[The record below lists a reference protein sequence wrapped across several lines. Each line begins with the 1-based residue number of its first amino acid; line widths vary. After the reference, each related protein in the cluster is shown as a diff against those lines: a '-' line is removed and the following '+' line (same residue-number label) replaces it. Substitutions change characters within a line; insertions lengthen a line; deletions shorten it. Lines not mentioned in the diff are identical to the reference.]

1 MSWHHHRPEV
11 SRVSNQKFE
20 VIELIGNFEKAKK
33 RVRNINWEIKNYD
46 KPSHA
51 VLVTEFIR
59 RGNIFL
65 DSNSI
70 GDNRRAIFNAVE
82 IIQFDVPSHIKENY
96 IEQDNVN
103 IDWVVE
109 YLCTYYIDW
118 AYAVEQ
124 EIPIALKFHDLYD
137 PIIKLFERGGR
148 IGYHHNELICGTRG
162 WPRNSGAIT
171 RDLLPQDISDET
183 LNALD
188 ANS

>member
-1 MSWHHHRPEV
+1 M
-11 SRVSNQKFE
+11 
-20 VIELIGNFEKAKK
+20 IELIGNFEKAKK
-33 RVRNINWEIKNYD
+33 RVQNINWEIRNYD

-82 IIQFDVPSHIKENY
+82 IVQFDVPSHIKENY
-96 IEQDNVN
+96 IEQDNSN

-118 AYAVEQ
+118 AYAVDQ
-124 EIPIALKFHDLYD
+124 ELPIALKFHDLYD

-162 WPRNSGAIT
+162 WPRNSGVIT
-171 RDLLPQDISDET
+171 RELLPQDISDEA